1 MFSTTLALASVLL
14 QLIMGLR
21 SDLSNIKGLWNTFDM
36 TLHCLLMYHMA
47 LVLMYSVLVSNGIV
61 FKGVL
66 FTQMEPCPGQPLR
79 YPPAPVPIWD
89 FSTWYSV
96 SFWDLCTQYNRFSIM
111 YLVFYCYCN
120 GLSIIFLMYSLE
132 YSVLSIS
139 CPGFELRIR
148 GHMIHSL
155 YYTKYITLST
165 IHSVYPM
172 IPCIYPESLR
182 QNPASITF
190 SILVK

>member
-1 MFSTTLALASVLL
+1 MFSTTLALASEPL

-21 SDLSNIKGLWNTFDM
+21 SDLSNIKGLWNTVDS

-79 YPPAPVPIWD
+79 HPPCPVPIWE
-89 FSTWYSV
+89 FSIWYSV
-96 SFWDLCTQYNRFSIM
+96 SLWDLCTQYNRFSIM
-111 YLVFYCYCN
+111 YSVFYCRYM
-120 GLSIIFLMYSLE
+120 GLSIIFLMYSPE

-139 CPGFELRIR
+139 CPRFELRIR
-148 GHMIHSL
+148 GSMIHSL

-172 IPCIYPESLR
+172 ITCICIESLH

-190 SILVK
+190 SILAE